1 MSVVRKMRPLWQV
14 LISFKERNQPI
25 SLNCDECFLY
35 MEHLAD
41 EAAAGADQ
49 ASLRIAIKDHLAN
62 CPDCHE
68 HHQER
73 LEQMEDKIVT
83 MNNQKETVEK
93 FEAHGYD

>member
-1 MSVVRKMRPLWQV
+1 
-14 LISFKERNQPI
+14 
-25 SLNCDECFLY
+25 

-49 ASLRIAIKDHLAN
+49 ASLRIAIRDHLAN
-62 CPDCHE
+62 CPDCYE

-83 MNNQKETVEK
+83 MNNQKETVER

>member
-1 MSVVRKMRPLWQV
+1 MSVVRKLRPLWKV

-25 SLNCDECFLY
+25 SLNCDECFQF

-49 ASLRIAIKDHLAN
+49 ASLRIAIRDHLAN

-83 MNNQKETVEK
+83 INKQKENSRKV
-93 FEAHGYD
+93 